1 MNGNSI
7 LNMIADSIS
16 SVPVSYILGIVL
28 VIVFIAKKLLK
39 WAIIFAVLMF
49 FVLPYLDQQ
58 GYLDSIKGIFS

>member
-1 MNGNSI
+1 
-7 LNMIADSIS
+7 MISDSIS
-16 SVPVSYILGIVL
+16 SVPASYILGIVL